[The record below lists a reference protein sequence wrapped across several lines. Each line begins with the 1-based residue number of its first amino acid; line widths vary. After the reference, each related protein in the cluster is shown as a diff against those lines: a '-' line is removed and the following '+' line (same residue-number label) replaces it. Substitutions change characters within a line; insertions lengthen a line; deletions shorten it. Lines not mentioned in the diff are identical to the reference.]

1 MLRMGIIGAENS
13 HAGAISHI
21 INVEQAIPDMAV
33 THIWGETKAFAQAA
47 AEKGQIPTIVRD
59 PLQML
64 GEIDCLMVDHRHG
77 KFHLAAA
84 APFVDAGIPC
94 FIDKPFCT
102 SVKEGKWFLARR
114 REKAVAVTTFS
125 AISQQSCVAGIKEE
139 IAKLGKLRVAQI
151 FGPGDWKGKYGGI
164 FFYGIH
170 CVDLMTELFGP
181 GVETVGAATNGK
193 TCSLICRYPDELN
206 VLITTHAAGPGG
218 WVLTVTGEHGTW
230 HTPVSMDENGY
241 LPGTR
246 RFVEMF
252 RTGIEPYDDARML
265 APISVLEAAAAS
277 IKLKKRVKTAAVAV
291 PAAVG

>member
-13 HAGAISHI
+13 HAGAISHL
-21 INVEQAIPDMAV
+21 INVEKAIPDMVV
-33 THIWGETKAFAQAA
+33 THIWGETRAFAKAT
-47 AEKGQIPTIVRD
+47 AEKGQIPTIARD

-64 GEIDCLMVDHRHG
+64 GEIDCLMVDHRDG

-102 SVKEGKWFLARR
+102 STKEGKWFLQRR
-114 REKAVAVTTFS
+114 REKGVAVTTFS
-125 AISQQSCVAGIKEE
+125 AISRQSCVTGIKDE

-151 FGPGDWKGKYGGI
+151 FGPGDWKGKWGGI

-170 CVDLMTELFGP
+170 CVDLMTELFGA

-193 TCSLICRYPDELN
+193 TCTLVCRYPDELN

-218 WVLTVTGEHGTW
+218 WTLTVTGENGAY
-230 HTPVSMDENGY
+230 HTPIAMDDNTY

-246 RFVEMF
+246 CFVEMF
-252 RTGIEPYDDARML
+252 RSGVEPLDDARML
-265 APISVLEAAAAS
+265 APISVLEAAATS
-277 IKLKKRVKTAAVAV
+277 IKLKKRVKAASVTMPVAV
-291 PAAVG
+291 G